1 MVGTVVVEIRV
12 DHDGFKYKEII
23 AILER
28 CHRKKVSLRTLHRL
42 LRQQNLYRKGIQ
54 SPVPDIVSFIQHE
67 LQGSGSCIGYCAMQ
81 QRCIKN
87 RLNVS
92 RTIVAQVM
100 KDLDPAGLDA
110 RRRRTLRR
118 RLYYSK
124 GPNWVWHLDGYDKL
138 KPFGFEIHGCIDE
151 YSRRVL
157 WLNII
162 RSNKDPKEV
171 CNLFVNYLTVIKGV
185 PRKLVADRGTENVF
199 IAGSQRFLRRNHE
212 DDLAGHLSFLFGKSI
227 ANQRIEAFWS
237 QFRRSCADWW
247 IQFFKGPVHNG
258 VYNNTDVL
266 QVECFKFA
274 FFPVIQK
281 ELENIKDNWN
291 SHRIRK
297 SLQSSNE
304 GRPAGRP
311 DILYFVGES
320 SSEYLLKFNHDD
332 LRLVKEE
339 CCSDERNTFW
349 VCSNEFFE
357 LAAIVMEE
365 NGLFEANSPE
375 EALLLFQELYQLI
388 LQI

>member
-1 MVGTVVVEIRV
+1 
-12 DHDGFKYKEII
+12 
-23 AILER
+23 
-28 CHRKKVSLRTLHRL
+28 
-42 LRQQNLYRKGIQ
+42 
-54 SPVPDIVSFIQHE
+54 
-67 LQGSGSCIGYCAMQ
+67 MQ

-92 RTIVAQVM
+92 GTIVAEVM
-100 KDLDPAGLDA
+100 KDLVPAGVDA

-124 GPNWVWHLDGYDKL
+124 GPNCVWHLDGCDKV
-138 KPFGFEIHGCIDE
+138 KPFGFEIHGCIDG
-151 YSRRVL
+151 YSRRVF

-171 CNLFVNYLTVIKGV
+171 CKLLVNYLTVIKGV
-185 PRKLVADRGTENVF
+185 PRKLVADPGTMNVF

-212 DDLAGHLSFLFGKSI
+212 DDLAGHLSFLFGNSI
-227 ANQRIEAFWS
+227 ANQRIENQRIEAFWS
-237 QFRRSCADWW
+237 QFRRSCAHWW
-247 IQFFKGPVHNG
+247 IQFFKGLVHNW
-258 VYNNTDVL
+258 VYKNTDFL

-281 ELENIKDNWN
+281 ELENIKYNWN

-320 SSEYLLKFNHDD
+320 SSEYLLEFNHVD
-332 LRLVKEE
+332 LRLVKEA

-365 NGLFEANSPE
+365 NGLLEANSAE
-375 EALLLFQELYQLI
+375 EALLLFQELYELI